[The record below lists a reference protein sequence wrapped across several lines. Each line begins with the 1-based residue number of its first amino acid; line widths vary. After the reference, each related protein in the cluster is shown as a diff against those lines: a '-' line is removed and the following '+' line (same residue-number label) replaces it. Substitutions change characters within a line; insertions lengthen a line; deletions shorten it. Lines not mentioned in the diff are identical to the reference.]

1 MTNKVKAMFFNG
13 SPRKNGNTAQLL
25 KRAMDGASEAGA
37 EVELVNLY
45 DRSLNYKGCMSCFA
59 CKVKG
64 GKKGVCSFKDD
75 LQPILQK
82 AVEADVLFCGSP
94 VYVHYPSASLRAFM
108 ERLIFPPVDYS
119 DFMHPIVL
127 KPKVSAT
134 IYTMNCPHMQM
145 YRRNGYDITMDVNAH
160 SLGML
165 GPTEIF
171 YSFDTYQFNDYNRY
185 DAKMIDARHKEEMRD
200 TQFPKDLE
208 RAYELE
214 KRLVNAAK

>member
-1 MTNKVKAMFFNG
+1 
-13 SPRKNGNTAQLL
+13 
-25 KRAMDGASEAGA
+25 
-37 EVELVNLY
+37 
-45 DRSLNYKGCMSCFA
+45 
-59 CKVKG
+59 
-64 GKKGVCSFKDD
+64 
-75 LQPILQK
+75 
-82 AVEADVLFCGSP
+82 
-94 VYVHYPSASLRAFM
+94 M
-108 ERLIFPPVDYS
+108 ERLIFPAVDYS

-185 DAKMIDARHKEEMRD
+185 DATMIDARHKEEMRD

-208 RAYELE
+208 RAYELG